1 MPNSYEILGV
11 SENADDSEI
20 KKAYMKLS
28 LKYHPDR
35 NPENVEESTQKFQE
49 ISAAYEEIKDESSR
63 AKYNHT
69 LKYGDSHPLFSG
81 ENEMNDINN
90 LFNMM
95 FSGPMGGGFPG
106 FPGMGGRMGGG
117 MPGNIHI
124 FHMGGPGMNPEFIFQ
139 QQKPEPIM
147 KTIDISLEHAYFGG
161 SYSIDLD
168 RNIIKNG
175 MQITEIETIHI
186 DIPKGISK
194 KEVIVLNNR
203 GHMIN
208 EKIIGDVKIS
218 INILPHNIFKRQGND
233 LVFSKKLSLKE
244 SLCGFSLEIKHLNGK
259 LLNMNNIVNPTI
271 IKPGYKKIVPEMGMI
286 TSHQTGNL
294 IIEFEIEFP
303 DKLETEKVEALKNIL

>member
-63 AKYNHT
+63 AKYNHK

-81 ENEMNDINN
+81 GNEMNDINN

-95 FSGPMGGGFPG
+95 FSGPMGGEFPG
-106 FPGMGGRMGGG
+106 FPGMGGG
-117 MPGNIHI
+117 MPGNIHV
-124 FHMGGPGMNPEFIFQ
+124 FHMGGPGMNTEFIFQ
-139 QQKPEPIM
+139 QQKPQPII
-147 KTIDISLEHAYFGG
+147 KTIDITLEHAYFGG
-161 SYSIDLD
+161 SYSIDLE

-175 MQITEIETIHI
+175 MQITEIEMIHV

-194 KEVIVLNNR
+194 KEVILLSNR

-208 EKIIGDVKIS
+208 ENNIGDVKIS
-218 INILPHNIFKRQGND
+218 INILPHNIFKREGND
-233 LVFSKKLSLKE
+233 LVFYKKLSLKE

-271 IKPGYKKIVPEMGMI
+271 IKPGYKKIVPNMGMI
-286 TSHQTGNL
+286 TNQQTGNL
-294 IIEFEIEFP
+294 IIEFDIEFP
-303 DKLETEKVEALKNIL
+303 DKLDSEKIESLKNIL

>member
-1 MPNSYEILGV
+1 MPNFYEVLGV

-35 NPENVEESTQKFQE
+35 NPENVEEATKKFQE
-49 ISAAYEEIKDESSR
+49 INTAYEELKDESSR
-63 AKYNHT
+63 AKYNNK

-81 ENEMNDINN
+81 GNEMNDINN

-106 FPGMGGRMGGG
+106 FPGMGGG
-117 MPGNIHI
+117 MPGNIHV

-139 QQKPEPIM
+139 QQKPQPIL
-147 KTIDISLEHAYFGG
+147 KTIDISIEHAYFGG
-161 SYSIDLD
+161 SYTIDLE

-175 MQITEIETIHI
+175 MHITEIETIHV
-186 DIPKGISK
+186 DIPKGISN
-194 KEVIVLNNR
+194 KEVIVVSNR

-208 EKIIGDVKIS
+208 ENNIGDLKIS
-218 INILPHNIFKRQGND
+218 VNVLPHNIFKREGND
-233 LVFSKKLSLKE
+233 LVFLKKLSLKE

-259 LLNMNNIVNPTI
+259 ILNMNNTVNPTI
-271 IKPGYKKIVPEMGMI
+271 IKPGYKKIVPNMGMI
-286 TSHQTGNL
+286 TNQQTGNL
-294 IIEFEIEFP
+294 IIDFEIEFP
-303 DKLETEKVEALKNIL
+303 DNLDSDKIESLKNIL